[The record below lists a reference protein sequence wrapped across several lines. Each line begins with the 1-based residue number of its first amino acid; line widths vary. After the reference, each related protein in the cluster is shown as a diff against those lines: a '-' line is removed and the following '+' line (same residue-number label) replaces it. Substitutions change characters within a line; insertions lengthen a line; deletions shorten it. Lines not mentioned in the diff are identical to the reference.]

1 MMNNVRNK
9 RFLLAVFAFFGL
21 AGLFFGT
28 LLAQSERA
36 LAPKRIEK
44 VFYSDY
50 YISVE
55 RGMYDG
61 SRNHALYT
69 YIISNL
75 ATPGFDPVRLLP
87 AEDQALLKATL
98 PDGKYNRDVIAEFVI
113 TRMAENNKKTTA
125 LMTVWKNKK
134 DSLSRIV
141 TLGK

>member
-1 MMNNVRNK
+1 MNNVRNK

-21 AGLFFGT
+21 AGLFSGT